1 MKCEILYTCFSVSSL
16 VSKEQCSPLREVVI
30 CAFETPICVVLCK
43 YVATLNTLLSN
54 QCTIY
59 NM

>member
-43 YVATLNTLLSN
+43 YVATLNTLLS
-54 QCTIY
+54 Y
-59 NM
+59 